1 MARFGPFELDS
12 ARRQVLRDGRD
23 LHLTPKA
30 FDLLE
35 LLVAAAPRVIPKREL
50 HASLWPRAVVSDAA
64 LAGLVKEVR
73 AVLGGHDR
81 DVPTIR
87 TAHRVGYALATPRDD
102 GPTPGASGSTR
113 WLAAGE
119 RRFALYDGAN
129 VVGRDV
135 GATVFLDDVSVSR
148 RHARI
153 VVAGGKA
160 VLEDLASKNGTYV
173 NDRRLDQPAVLR
185 DAERVRFGDVLV
197 TYRQATSAGPTQSVT
212 WEPPRASLR
221 P

>member
-119 RRFALYDGAN
+119 RRFAL
-129 VVGRDV
+129 
-135 GATVFLDDVSVSR
+135 
-148 RHARI
+148 